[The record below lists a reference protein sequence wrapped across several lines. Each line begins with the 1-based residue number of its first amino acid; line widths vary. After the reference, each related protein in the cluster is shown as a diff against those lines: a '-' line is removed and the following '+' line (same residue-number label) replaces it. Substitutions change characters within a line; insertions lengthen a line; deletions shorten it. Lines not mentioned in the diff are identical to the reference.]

1 MAAAGLEAVGGL
13 RGGPPAPQAAPGTV
27 EQLVLEL
34 TDPATR
40 ENALLELSKKREA
53 FPELAPYLWHS
64 FGTVSALLQVR
75 FQPPRPP
82 APPRP
87 APPPVPGLPVGR
99 GTSEAKPRTCGTRW
113 RSPSGGKPLAACC
126 RFCHPT
132 GFRRAD
138 GRPPPRRRSRRSTRT

>member
-75 FQPPRPP
+75 FQPP
-82 APPRP
+82 
-87 APPPVPGLPVGR
+87 APPPPPPAGAFPSPR
-99 GTSEAKPRTCGTRW
+99 APRWARHREAKPRTCGTRW
-113 RSPSGGKPLAACC
+113 RSPSGGRQLAACC

-138 GRPPPRRRSRRSTRT
+138 GRPPPRRR

>member
-75 FQPPRPP
+75 P
-82 APPRP
+82 
-87 APPPVPGLPVGR
+87 
-99 GTSEAKPRTCGTRW
+99 
-113 RSPSGGKPLAACC
+113 SP
-126 RFCHPT
+126 
-132 GFRRAD
+132 
-138 GRPPPRRRSRRSTRT
+138 PPPRASPPPPPGSPVGAAQRSEACRGAPVGASAPGDDRRAAGAGGLPPLLAPEGLPAG